1 MPFWCIPSHSPLS
14 NPCTCYS
21 QSGLQVSFCLSEG
34 QNWLAGCLS
43 SQSMG
48 HTVRG
53 GEAAESS
60 TFGAPAEWQMGLAWV
75 FGQLESSKHTRV
87 TWKTGYMAYS
97 GILMWQQP
105 PTEVGKLCK
114 ILSGGWYR
122 TICFKNYVSPSLL
135 TIRNWNETWRIQL
148 STRSKLN
155 SEKNR
160 SKCCIGKYNTSLV
173 WKRETSY
180 WKTPQKTGSI
190 KAQS

>member
-60 TFGAPAEWQMGLAWV
+60 TFGAPAEWQMGLARV

-97 GILMWQQP
+97 GILNVTAATNRGGKALQNPLRRMIQNNLLQ
-105 PTEVGKLCK
+105 KLCF
-114 ILSGGWYR
+114 
-122 TICFKNYVSPSLL
+122 TF
-135 TIRNWNETWRIQL
+135 
-148 STRSKLN
+148 
-155 SEKNR
+155 
-160 SKCCIGKYNTSLV
+160 LV
-173 WKRETSY
+173 NN
-180 WKTPQKTGSI
+180 
-190 KAQS
+190 